1 MVTEAQ
7 KGHFMWG
14 RVFIFSWFLQV
25 QASIISLDLCADQW
39 VLELVP
45 RTNIFAVTYL
55 AQDPEISFFSSR
67 TAGLKTHR
75 VHAEELLDPAI
86 KTAIATDSLD
96 PFVKNILTKRGIKII
111 VLKSPKTLEEVKVQR
126 HFLIKELGLK
136 DHFPE
141 EAKNRR
147 QETVL
152 LESAICYG
160 AAGLSPGAQTLLD
173 KALVKAGFENG
184 FKTFN
189 GWRYVDW
196 EKILD
201 ANPSLL
207 FLLEDRPQ
215 NKGHPFWKH
224 FMKNKKMILLPKRL
238 TLCACSSA
246 TNELIE
252 TMKKAHDA

>member
-1 MVTEAQ
+1 
-7 KGHFMWG
+7 MWA
-14 RVFIFSWFLQV
+14 RVFIFSCLLQAH
-25 QASIISLDLCADQW
+25 ASIVSLDLCADQW

-45 RTNIFAVTYL
+45 RTDIFAVTYL
-55 AQDPEISFFSSR
+55 AQDPDISFLASR
-67 TAGLKTHR
+67 AVGLKTHR

-86 KTAIATDSLD
+86 KTAIAMDSLD
-96 PFVKNILTKRGIKII
+96 PFLRNILTKRGIKII
-111 VLKSPKTLEEVKVQR
+111 VLKSPKTLEEMRTQR

-136 DHFPE
+136 DPHVKEIKGYCQGPTAVF
-141 EAKNRR
+141 
-147 QETVL
+147 
-152 LESAICYG
+152 YG

-173 KALVKAGFENG
+173 EALRKAGFKNG
-184 FKTFN
+184 FQTFK
-189 GWRYVDW
+189 GWKYVDW
-196 EKILD
+196 EKILN

-207 FLLEDRPQ
+207 FLLEDCPQ
-215 NKGHPFWKH
+215 NKSHPFWKH